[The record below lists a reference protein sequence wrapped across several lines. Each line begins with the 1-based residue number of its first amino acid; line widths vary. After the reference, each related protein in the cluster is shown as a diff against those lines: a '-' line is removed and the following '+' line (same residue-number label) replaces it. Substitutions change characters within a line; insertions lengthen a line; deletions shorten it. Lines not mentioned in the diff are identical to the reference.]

1 MSQSTLTRVALAAV
15 LMFGLAP
22 TAMAQKI
29 GYVNAL
35 KVLDQAPQA
44 ASARETLQKEFA
56 ERDRQ
61 LVAAQRDL
69 KSMQDKLE
77 KDAAVMSE
85 GERSKLQ
92 RDLIAKQRDL
102 QRDQDEFREDVNLR
116 RNEEFGKIQKD
127 IVGAIQAVAKE
138 EGYDLVLSEGVA
150 FASEQVDMTNAVIER
165 LKKGP

>member
-1 MSQSTLTRVALAAV
+1 MSHSTLTRAALALV

-22 TAMAQKI
+22 AAMAQKI

-44 ASARETLQKEFA
+44 ASARETLQREFA
-56 ERDRQ
+56 DRDRK

-69 KSMQDKLE
+69 KSMQEKLE

-102 QRDQDEFREDVNLR
+102 QRDQEEFREDVNLR

-127 IVGAIQAVAKE
+127 IVGAIQTVAKE
-138 EGYDLVLSEGVA
+138 QGYDLVVGEGVV
-150 FASEQVDMTNAVIER
+150 FASEKVDMTNAVIER
-165 LKKGP
+165 LKKGR